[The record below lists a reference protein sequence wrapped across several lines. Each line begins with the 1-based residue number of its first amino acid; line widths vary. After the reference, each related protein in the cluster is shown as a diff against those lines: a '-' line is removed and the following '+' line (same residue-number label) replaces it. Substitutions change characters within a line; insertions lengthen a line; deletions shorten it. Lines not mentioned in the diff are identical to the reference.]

1 MRSGVI
7 VIIMLGKLED
17 IESLV
22 EWTGCLGKGGLIFGL
37 C

>member
-1 MRSGVI
+1 MRSGML

-22 EWTGCLGKGGLIFGL
+22 EWTGCLEKGGLICGL